1 MMLRKFFP
9 HPILTLVLWAIW
21 MLLNNTFAPGHLLL
35 GFLLAMIIPWLTSDF
50 WPEKVNI
57 KQPVTLIKFI
67 GVVLWDILIA
77 NVKVAIL
84 ILDKSDKLTP
94 AFFTIDLDIQSPIG
108 ISILAN
114 TISLTPGTV
123 SCDYKFDSHQLL
135 IHGLSVDDID
145 ETILEIK
152 QRYEQPLIKV
162 FTPC

>member
-1 MMLRKFFP
+1 MFRKIFP
-9 HPILTLVLWAIW
+9 HPILTLILWAIW
-21 MLLNNTFAPGHLLL
+21 MLLNNTFAAGHLVL
-35 GFLLAMIIPWLTSDF
+35 GFILAMIIPWVTADF
-50 WPEKVNI
+50 WPNKVNI
-57 KQPVTLIKFI
+57 KEPFTLFKFI
-67 GVVLWDILIA
+67 AIVLWDILVA
-77 NVKVAIL
+77 NVKVAKL

-94 AFFTIDLDIQSPIG
+94 AFFRIDLDIQTPLG

-123 SCDYKFDSHQLL
+123 SCDYRADSHQLL

-145 ETILEIK
+145 QAIQEIK